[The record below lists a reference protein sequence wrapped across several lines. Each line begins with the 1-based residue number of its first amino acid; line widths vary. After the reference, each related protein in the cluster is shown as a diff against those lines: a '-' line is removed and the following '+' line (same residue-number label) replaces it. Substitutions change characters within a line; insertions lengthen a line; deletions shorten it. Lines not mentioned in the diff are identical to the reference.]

1 MRTIKLTLAY
11 DGTKYQGWQVQPK
24 GSTIQGV
31 IEEKL
36 SLLTGE
42 KVHLIG
48 AGRTDAGA
56 HACRQVAH
64 FKTQSP
70 LEVLTLQKA
79 LNSLL
84 PSDMA
89 IRRVEEV
96 EGDFH
101 ARKSCRSKIYEYR
114 ILNEI
119 VRCPFQREYAWHL
132 SYPLDW
138 GEMKRATKRL
148 IGQHDF
154 SSFRSAG
161 SSAKT
166 SIRKVVRAEW
176 KRSRDGLVRFEI
188 EADGFLKQM
197 VRAIVGTLV
206 EVGKGK
212 INAAQFQKIIES
224 KDRKRAGP
232 TAPARGLFLKE
243 VKY

>member
-1 MRTIKLTLAY
+1 MRTIKLTIAY
-11 DGTKYQGWQVQPK
+11 EGTRYQGWQVQPK

-31 IEEKL
+31 IEEKV
-36 SLLTGE
+36 SALTGE
-42 KVHLIG
+42 KVDIIG

-56 HACRQVAH
+56 HASGQVAH

-70 LEVLTLQKA
+70 LKILTIQKA

-84 PSDMA
+84 PPDIV
-89 IRRVEEV
+89 IRKVEEV
-96 EGDFH
+96 EENFH
-101 ARKSCRSKIYEYR
+101 ARKSPRSKIYEYR
-114 ILNEI
+114 ILNEP
-119 VRCPFQREYAWHL
+119 VRSPFQREYAWHL
-132 SYPLDW
+132 PHPLNW
-138 GEMKRATKRL
+138 GEMKRASKKL

-166 SIRKVVRAEW
+166 SVRKVVRAEW
-176 KRSRDGLVRFEI
+176 KRSRDGLIRFEI
-188 EADGFLKQM
+188 EANGFLKQM

-212 INAAQFQKIIES
+212 ISAAEFQQIIES
-224 KDRKRAGP
+224 KDRKKAGP
-232 TAPARGLFLKE
+232 TAPAHGLFLKE